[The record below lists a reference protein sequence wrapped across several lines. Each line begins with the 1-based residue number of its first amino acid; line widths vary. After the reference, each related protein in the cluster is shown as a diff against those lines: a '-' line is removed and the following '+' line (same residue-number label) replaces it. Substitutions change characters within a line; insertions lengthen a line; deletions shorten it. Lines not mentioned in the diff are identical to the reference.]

1 MSFYVIDL
9 FGDSDSIFVTTK
21 TIEEEKKEITIERKK
36 INQVQLDII
45 PISIE
50 KSKH

>member
-9 FGDSDSIFVTTK
+9 FGDSESIFVTTK
-21 TIEEEKKEITIERKK
+21 TVEDKKEDVVVKRQK

-45 PISIE
+45 PVSIE
-50 KSKH
+50 KPKH

>member
-9 FGDSDSIFVTTK
+9 FSDDDSIIVTTK
-21 TIEEEKKEITIERKK
+21 TIEDEKKDIIAKRQK

-45 PISIE
+45 PVSIE